1 MKALRLA
8 AFALIA
14 VAASATSMATTYN
27 LGAITVPGTSVIQNA
42 PVTGPTFSDTFNF
55 SFSYAD
61 PVFATAVLF
70 DYVPVN
76 DVGLDSIS
84 LYQGST
90 FLGTQNLFGTGPFS
104 VDAGPLFSGS
114 YSAVVTG
121 HTLTG
126 SNAGA
131 YGLRIGLV
139 PEPGTLALFG
149 LGLAGAAF
157 AARRGKAV
165 RAA

>member
-27 LGAITVPGTSVIQNA
+27 LGAITVPGQSAIQNSN
-42 PVTGPTFSDTFNF
+42 VTGPTFSDSFEF
-55 SFSYAD
+55 SFSYLD

-84 LYQGST
+84 MFQGAT
-90 FLGTQNLFGTGPFS
+90 LLGTQSLFGTGPFT
-104 VDAGPLFSGS
+104 VQVGPLFTGS

-126 SNAGA
+126 ATSGT
-131 YGLRIGLV
+131 YGVRIGLV